1 MTNNQDVLHV
11 MFGSRTGNSR
21 SAAVLA
27 HEYAKFLGLRS
38 ELIDMYDFH
47 PENIENITNMLITV
61 STHGEGDPPLAAE
74 KLLLYLADVTAP
86 QMERRKFSILALG
99 DSSYRHFCKTGHDF
113 RDNLIRLGADEV
125 YALQECDIDFEEGA
139 KSWVEGAVNAFRNIL
154 PGVSTENNQSFTFE
168 LMAAGDASGD
178 TYMARIIEKEI
189 LNEGN
194 PLKQTML
201 VKLSLKNSGIAFEAG
216 DTIGVS
222 AFNSRRL
229 VDELIRRKGW
239 DPTHVLKEKGVKEML
254 KQVLIS
260 DYELTLLTPLVL
272 KKYAVLARN
281 PELDRILQDEKLL
294 SDYCDTRDVVDMLTD
309 FSTEMNIGDLFT
321 VLRKLS
327 PRLYSVASS
336 PKKDPDSVD
345 LLVGIISTQEED
357 RVYEGVC
364 SSFLSGR
371 LEVGESVG
379 IHLEKNEKFRLPDAG
394 LPCIM
399 IGAGTGIAPFRAF
412 LQERELTQATGANW
426 LFFGEQF
433 STTDFFFRKEMEAYL
448 ENGLLSR
455 LDVAFS
461 RDQAEKVYV
470 THRMLESSKEL
481 FLWIKEGAVVY
492 LSGNK
497 RKLAVNVRRTLKT
510 ILEKEGHMTSDKAAA
525 YLEKM
530 KAEKQYREDVY

>member
-1 MTNNQDVLHV
+1 MTKNQDVLHV

-21 SAAVLA
+21 SAALLA
-27 HEYAKFLGLRS
+27 HEYAKFLGLQS
-38 ELIDMYDFH
+38 ELIDMHNFH
-47 PENIENITNMLITV
+47 PENIGNVTNMLITV

-74 KLLLYLADVTAP
+74 KLLLYLADVSAP
-86 QMERRKFSILALG
+86 QMERRKFSVLALG

-113 RDNLIRLGADEV
+113 RDNLIRLGAEEV
-125 YALQECDIDFEEGA
+125 FALQECDIDFEEGA
-139 KSWVEGAVNAFRNIL
+139 KSWVEGAVNAFRKIL
-154 PGVSTENNQSFTFE
+154 PAASTKNNQSFTFE
-168 LMAAGDASGD
+168 LMDAGDASGD

-189 LNEGN
+189 LNDGN
-194 PLKQTML
+194 PLKQTMH
-201 VKLSLKNSGIAFEAG
+201 VKLSLKNSGIAFGPG

-239 DPTHVLKEKGVKEML
+239 DPTFVLKEKGVKEML

-272 KKYAVLARN
+272 RKYAVLARN
-281 PELDRILQDEKLL
+281 PELDRLLQDEKLL
-294 SDYCDTRDVVDMLTD
+294 ADYCDSRDVVDMLTD
-309 FSTEMNIGDLFT
+309 FSTEMNIGDFFT
-321 VLRKLS
+321 VLRKLT

-345 LLVGIISTQEED
+345 ILVGIISLQGEE
-357 RVYEGVC
+357 RAYEGVC
-364 SSFLSGR
+364 SSFLSER

-379 IHLEKNEKFRLPDAG
+379 IHLEKNDKFRLPDAG
-394 LPCIM
+394 IPVIM
-399 IGAGTGIAPFRAF
+399 IGAGTGIAPFRSF
-412 LQERELTQATGANW
+412 LQEREITQATGANW

-433 STTDFFFRKEMEAYL
+433 RKTDFFYRKELKAYL
-448 ENGLLSR
+448 KSGLLSR

-461 RDQAEKVYV
+461 RDQAEKVYI
-470 THRMLESSKEL
+470 THRMLENSEEL
-481 FLWIKEGAVVY
+481 FSWIREGAVVY

-497 RKLAVNVRRTLKT
+497 RKLAVNVRSTLLT
-510 ILEKEGHMTSDKAAA
+510 ILQQEGRMSPEKAAS
-525 YLEKM
+525 YLGKM